1 MAYKF
6 REEIVGKRFLSVSG
20 FTKLKVNKISE
31 WGWRAGVIRAA
42 SHRDNGCHDLQ
53 ILVEYDDVE
62 WQRREWLSPH
72 RDAVFSFFLVEKGLC
87 WAERP
92 DPRHASLIAIDHHNH
107 ANNNH
112 HHHRINGK
120 PLRGATAVANTVA
133 WPALTFYPLVARA
146 ELPED
151 AMPLEFMQDRR
162 LDFVDYSKL
171 KPFTQ
176 DWELTKG
183 SVPWASAVRRW
194 AEMQDG
200 QRILLTTPSVLVGF
214 RVEVYR
220 AEGTTQWYTAVIVG
234 YNESTKDL
242 TVTDDTVLE
251 DHNEDPSLV
260 QMRLIGDGVVES
272 IMRGEV
278 VGMTPRR
285 SRSSTAL
292 THALVVPRPGRR
304 PRGRPGNA
312 TQLQTTPRI
321 QSPISQ
327 HLEKGRNCFKLN
339 VF

>member
-20 FTKLKVNKISE
+20 FSKLKVNKIRE

-42 SHRDNGCHDLQ
+42 SHKDYNCHDLQ
-53 ILVEYDDVE
+53 VLVEYDDVE
-62 WQRREWLSPH
+62 WQRREWLSPY
-72 RDAVFSFFLVEKGLC
+72 RDTLFSFFLIEKGLC
-87 WAERP
+87 WSERL
-92 DPRHASLIAIDHHNH
+92 DPRHNNSLVTIDHY
-107 ANNNH
+107 NNH
-112 HHHRINGK
+112 QHRINGK
-120 PLRGATAVANTVA
+120 SIKGSTTSTTTVA
-133 WPALTFYPLVARA
+133 WPAITFYPLIARA
-146 ELPED
+146 ELTEVL
-151 AMPLEFMQDRR
+151 MPIEFMQDKR
-162 LDFVDYSKL
+162 LEFVDYSKL

-183 SVPWASAVRRW
+183 TIPWANAVRRW

-251 DHNEDPSLV
+251 DHNEDPGLV
-260 QMRLIGDGVVES
+260 QMRLIGDGVVEC

-285 SRSSTAL
+285 SRSSTGL
-292 THALVVPRPGRR
+292 MTHAIVVVSLWIY
-304 PRGRPGNA
+304 NS
-312 TQLQTTPRI
+312 QVSLLNNI
-321 QSPISQ
+321 ISA
-327 HLEKGRNCFKLN
+327 N
-339 VF
+339 